1 MRPGELVGRGA
12 DVHVGVVQDEV
23 FDMDELAVEPQR
35 RGRVGKMLALDKAV
49 SDRAFEHALVEPGQ
63 KVFGCRF
70 YFPISNREKSGV
82 V

>member
-1 MRPGELVGRGA
+1 MRAGELVGRGS

-35 RGRVGKMLALDKAV
+35 RRGIGKVEPLDETVA
-49 SDRAFEHALVEPGQ
+49 DRAFVHALVEAGQ

-70 YFPISNREKSGV
+70 YFPISNARTSYAG
-82 V
+82 